1 MNQGEQVV
9 AVLGQ
14 EVTNLNHSQCSNPSR
29 PLFNVLPILS
39 VPPNATSDTL
49 RVDGECHFYRGP
61 SCKAHCNDH
70 VTEVYE
76 TEQPA
81 YIAK

>member
-1 MNQGEQVV
+1 M
-9 AVLGQ
+9 L
-14 EVTNLNHSQCSNPSR
+14 NPSHR

-61 SCKAHCNDH
+61 SSCKAHCNDH

>member
-1 MNQGEQVV
+1 MSEQVV

-14 EVTNLNHSQCSNPSR
+14 EATNLNHSQCSISPR

-61 SCKAHCNDH
+61 CCKAHCNDH